1 MQTKNKPLVII
12 KEFAVMTFA
21 TAIIACAV
29 FFFLYPS
36 NASVSSVSGLAI
48 VLSNFVPFSVSIITL
63 ALNIILLII
72 GFITCGNEFGGKTVY
87 TSILLPVFMWILE
100 KIFPNMQSLTGDAA
114 LDVVCY
120 VFSVSVGLAILFN
133 MNASS
138 GGLDII
144 AKIMNKYLHMDLG
157 HAMSLSG
164 MIVALSSAFAYDIK
178 TVILSVLGTYV
189 NGLVLD
195 HFIFSQS
202 LKRRVCIVSPKQ
214 EEIREFILN
223 ELHSGATIYEAI
235 GAYRMQ
241 KHTEIITV
249 VDKSEYQ
256 KLMNFIQKTDP
267 QAFVTVYNV
276 SDVRYRS
283 KLLEERLF

>member
-1 MQTKNKPLVII
+1 MQTKTKPLVIF

-63 ALNIILLII
+63 TLNIILLIV

-87 TSILLPVFMWILE
+87 TSILLPLFLWVLE
-100 KIFPNMQSLTGDAA
+100 RIFPNMQSLTGDAA

-120 VFSVSVGLAILFN
+120 VFSVSVGLAMLFN

>member
-1 MQTKNKPLVII
+1 MQTKNKPLVIF

>member
-1 MQTKNKPLVII
+1 MQTKNKPLVIF

-120 VFSVSVGLAILFN
+120 VFSVRVGLAILFN

-267 QAFVTVYNV
+267 QAFVTVYNI

>member
-138 GGLDII
+138 GGLDLI

>member
-1 MQTKNKPLVII
+1 MQTKNKPLVIF
-12 KEFAVMTFA
+12 KEFAMMTFA

>member
-87 TSILLPVFMWILE
+87 TSILLPVFMWMLE

-144 AKIMNKYLHMDLG
+144 AKIMNKYFHMDLG

>member
-1 MQTKNKPLVII
+1 MNSKSKPLSII
-12 KEFAVMTFA
+12 REFAVMTFA
-21 TAIIACAV
+21 TAIVAAAV

-36 NASVSSVSGLAI
+36 KASVSSVSGLAI
-48 VLSNFVPFSVSIITL
+48 VLSNFIPLSVSVITL
-63 ALNIILLII
+63 VLNIILLII
-72 GFITCGNEFGGKTVY
+72 GFFTCGNEFGGKTVY
-87 TSILLPVFMWILE
+87 TSVLLPVFMWLFE

-120 VFSVSVGLAILFN
+120 VFAVSIGLSILFN

-138 GGLDII
+138 GGLDIV

-157 HAMSLSG
+157 HAMSLAG
-164 MIVALSSAFAYDIK
+164 MAVALSSAFAYDTK

-223 ELHSGATIYEAI
+223 DLKSGATIYEAI

-267 QAFVTVYNV
+267 QAFITVYNV
-276 SDVRYRS
+276 SDIRYRS

>member
-1 MQTKNKPLVII
+1 MQTKTKPLVIF

-63 ALNIILLII
+63 TLNIILLIV

-87 TSILLPVFMWILE
+87 TSILLPLFLWVLE
-100 KIFPNMQSLTGDAA
+100 RIFPNMQSLTGDAA

-120 VFSVSVGLAILFN
+120 VFSVSVGLAMLFN

-214 EEIREFILN
+214 EKIREFILN

>member
-1 MQTKNKPLVII
+1 MQTKTKPLVIF

-63 ALNIILLII
+63 TLNIILLIV

-87 TSILLPVFMWILE
+87 TSILLPLFLWVLE
-100 KIFPNMQSLTGDAA
+100 RIFPNIQSLTGDAA

-120 VFSVSVGLAILFN
+120 VFSVSVGLAMLFN